1 MELKGPLA
9 SLAGEEKLSLELDEG
24 ADVLTAIR
32 ALCERCPELSPVIF
46 DAETGDPRT
55 NFLVLLDG
63 KDVDVL
69 AGLATPLDEGQVLT
83 LVPLIRL

>member
-1 MELKGPLA
+1 VELKGPLA
-9 SLAGEEKLSLELDEG
+9 SLTGEEKLSLELDEG

-32 ALCERCPELSPVIF
+32 ALCERYPELSPVIF

-55 NFLVLLDG
+55 SFLILLDG

-69 AGLATPLDEGQVLT
+69 SGLATPLAEGQVLT